1 MTVLVLQRGPLAD
14 SAYHEWLA
22 AYDGRVVLVASA
34 GHLAPGER
42 LPLHHDKYAHAE
54 AFDDYDDNP
63 EVERRAVELA
73 VKFDCG
79 HVVACAERD
88 LERAARIREAL
99 DLPGA
104 RPAAVTPYR
113 DKWEMKRVAG
123 AAGLPVAPQALLTGG
138 GALRDFVAGHGLPV
152 VVKPRRGAGSV
163 GVRVL
168 SEPAETE
175 AFAAALPALAPGA
188 EPAELVEA
196 FVPGDMFHVDGVV
209 LDGRIVTMWPF
220 EYLFRLASFQVDRGS
235 RLDLSLAPS
244 DPLTARL
251 LDFAERV
258 LAALPRQRHHAF
270 HIEVF
275 RTPAD
280 ELVLC
285 EAACRP
291 PGAALRHVHRA
302 MFGFDP
308 AEAAVRAE
316 LALPPVP
323 GAERTDGRLAPYA
336 MAGELLTMK
345 RPGRVRR
352 LPYGVEGALG
362 VTWHR
367 TNAEPGGLLAAPKAS
382 SDVLTATVV
391 SAPDRDTC
399 ERRMRTLGAR
409 ILAETEIVPE
419 ERTREKQ

>member
-1 MTVLVLQRGPLAD
+1 MTVLVLHRGALAD
-14 SAYHEWLA
+14 SPYHEWLA
-22 AYDGRVVLVASA
+22 GYYGRIVLLASA
-34 GHLAPGER
+34 GHLAPGET
-42 LPLHHDKYAHAE
+42 LPWEHEAYAHVE
-54 AFDDYDDNP
+54 AFDDYDDHP
-63 EVERRAVELA
+63 DVERRALELA
-73 VKFDCG
+73 VKFGCG
-79 HVVACAERD
+79 YVVACAERD
-88 LERAARIREAL
+88 LERAARIRAAL

-104 RPAAVTPYR
+104 RPAAVLPFR
-113 DKWEMKRVAG
+113 DKWEMKRVA
-123 AAGLPVAPQALLTGG
+123 ARSGLPVAAQALLTGG
-138 GALRDFVAGHGLPV
+138 GVLRDFVARHGLPV

-168 SEPAETE
+168 SEPAEAE
-175 AFAAALPALAPGA
+175 AYDAAPVAAAADG

-196 FVPGDMFHVDGVV
+196 FVPGEMFHVDGLV

-220 EYLFRLASFQVDRGS
+220 EYLFRLASFRVDRGS
-235 RLDLSLAPS
+235 RLDLSLDPS

-275 RTPAD
+275 RTPDD

-302 MFGFDP
+302 MYGFDP

-316 LALPPVP
+316 LALPAAP
-323 GAERTDGRLAPYA
+323 GAALTGERLAPQA
-336 MAGELLTMK
+336 MAGQLLIMK

-352 LPYGVEGALG
+352 LAHGVAESSG

-367 TNAEPGGLLAAPKAS
+367 TNAEPGGLLTAPKAS

-391 SAPDRDTC
+391 RAADRAGC
-399 ERRMRTLGAR
+399 ESRMRALGAR

-419 ERTREKQ
+419 G